1 MNADALAPMIDELVQ
16 ERLATGKYRSR
27 EDVLLEAL
35 GQLAEHD
42 QTIAD
47 LEQSTAD
54 EASGR
59 VRDADDVFH
68 EIEAKY
74 KLSESP

>member
-1 MNADALAPMIDELVQ
+1 MNANILSPVIDELVQ

-27 EDVLLEAL
+27 EEVLVEAL
-35 GQLAEHD
+35 RQLAEHD

-47 LEQSTAD
+47 LEQSAAD
-54 EASGR
+54 EAAGR
-59 VRDADDVFH
+59 VRDAEEVFR

-74 KLSESP
+74 KLSETP